1 MPAWRDAPQDHRQSN
16 RASVQR
22 GHMTIDRQRGK
33 RASSTRRTHSAA
45 AGTQA
50 AGDCRVM
57 FHGGK
62 HPDQA
67 RRGRADAHGHS
78 APAPSQHRRVSAGA
92 RMRALHEAAAAAEL
106 ERRRSLARALHDD
119 FGQLV
124 ALAQIRLAELTLT
137 PLSPNASRLAA
148 QLSTVMSQASTAL
161 RRTCFELARPGEHG
175 LDMAAAIEHHCRE
188 LGASFGQQIVFRCEG
203 ERPALMPSTAAVV
216 LRAARELIV
225 NACKHARAHRIDASM
240 SCLSGELRLE
250 VSDDGRG
257 IVSEASRDEPCGFGL
272 TSIRHQLDALG
283 AQLRIAPSPSGGTLC
298 SLLLPLPSQAQYRP
312 S

>member
-1 MPAWRDAPQDHRQSN
+1 
-16 RASVQR
+16 
-22 GHMTIDRQRGK
+22 MTIDRQRGK
-33 RASSTRRTHSAA
+33 RTSGTRRAHSTATGTHA
-45 AGTQA
+45 AGH
-50 AGDCRVM
+50 CRVM
-57 FHGGK
+57 FNGDG
-62 HPDQA
+62 HPQQA
-67 RRGRADAHGHS
+67 QSGQACTQDRPASPRA
-78 APAPSQHRRVSAGA
+78 QHRRVRAGA

-106 ERRRSLARALHDD
+106 ERRRALARALHDD

-148 QLSTVMSQASTAL
+148 QLSTVMSQAATAL
-161 RRTCFELARPGEHG
+161 RRTCFELARPGERG

-188 LGASFGQQIVFRCEG
+188 LGESFGQQIVFRCEG
-203 ERPALMPSTAAVV
+203 ERPALTPSTAAVV

-240 SCLSGELRLE
+240 SCLSGALRLE

-257 IVSEASRDEPCGFGL
+257 IVSEASRDEHSGFGL

-283 AQLRIAPSPSGGTLC
+283 AQFSIAPSPSGGTLC
-298 SLLLPLPSQAQYRP
+298 SLFLPLPSQAQYRP